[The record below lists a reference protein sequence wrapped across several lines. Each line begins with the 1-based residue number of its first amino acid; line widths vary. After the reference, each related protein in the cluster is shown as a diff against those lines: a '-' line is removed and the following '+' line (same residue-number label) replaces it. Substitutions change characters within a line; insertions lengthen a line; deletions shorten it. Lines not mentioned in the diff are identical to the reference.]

1 MVHTGC
7 PCWRSNFSRGGQSWL
22 MLPSV
27 PLRGACNPRGGNVL
41 VHHRPLSACVAVVVL
56 GALGTA
62 PDARADDVQAP
73 AMRKALERHAASLV
87 RVEATASVSVEG
99 LPGLGEG
106 ARRTHEVSAAG
117 VVVSADGL
125 VVFPSLA
132 LDPAGDVFALL
143 GARPRSELLSVAV
156 AGSDGRVREAEWVGR
171 DHALGLAFVRVR
183 EVGRAGLTPVVFEAQ
198 LPAVGDPL
206 LVLSLGSAR
215 LGRPGRV
222 DLARVSFATPQ
233 ALGTTPRLPHAL
245 GGLVTHLHGG
255 AIGVLGALGDLP
267 ARPDL
272 LTPELLVEQRA
283 GHVLPAAALL
293 PLIGKPP
300 VEPTGPTSGGGAR
313 ARAWLGV
320 KHEVLTP
327 ELAQVHGLDVDVGV
341 RVAAVYE
348 GPAKVAGLQVGDVLQ
363 ALDGEPLDL
372 DPGESFDDLIE
383 DYPVG
388 SKVRLAVR
396 RAGQSRQVDVELA
409 RGPVRPRDA
418 ERAAIPEVG
427 LLVRE
432 LTFFDRD
439 EAKLPQ
445 TTTGAVVLEV
455 EPDGAASRAGL
466 RPGDLLLKIEATP
479 VTGLRDLRERLLA
492 PGAFGLTVRRRGE
505 ELTLRVR
512 R

>member
-1 MVHTGC
+1 
-7 PCWRSNFSRGGQSWL
+7 
-22 MLPSV
+22 
-27 PLRGACNPRGGNVL
+27 VL
-41 VHHRPLSACVAVVVL
+41 HRPLSACIAAVVAL
-56 GALGTA
+56 GALS
-62 PDARADDVQAP
+62 DARANDVQAV
-73 AMRKALERHAASLV
+73 AMRTALERHAASLV
-87 RVEATASVSVEG
+87 RVEGTASVSVEG
-99 LPGLGEG
+99 LPGLGQG
-106 ARRTHEVSAAG
+106 ARRTHEVSAPG

-125 VVFPSLA
+125 VVFPALA
-132 LDPAGDVFALL
+132 LDPSGDVFALL

-156 AGSDGRVREAEWVGR
+156 AGADGRLREAEWVGR

-183 EVGRAGLTPVVFEAQ
+183 EVGRSGLTPVAFEAAV
-198 LPAVGDPL
+198 PAVGEQL
-206 LVLSLGSAR
+206 FVLSLGSAR
-215 LGRPGRV
+215 LGRPRRV
-222 DLARVSFATPQ
+222 DVARVSFATPQ

-245 GGLVTHLHGG
+245 GGLVTHPHGG
-255 AIGVLGALGDLP
+255 PIGILGALGDLP
-267 ARPDL
+267 AKPDL

-283 GHVLPAAALL
+283 GHVLPAATFQ
-293 PLIGKPP
+293 PLIAKPP

-313 ARAWLGV
+313 ARAWLGI

-396 RAGQSRQVDVELA
+396 RAGQGRQVDVELG

-432 LTFFDRD
+432 LTFFDRE
-439 EAKLPQ
+439 EAALPQ
-445 TTTGAVVLEV
+445 ATTGAVVLEV

-466 RPGDLLLKIEATP
+466 RPGDLLLKIEAAP
-479 VTGLRDLRERLLA
+479 VTGLSDLRERLLA
-492 PGAFGLTVRRRGE
+492 EGAHGLTVRRRGE
-505 ELTLRVR
+505 DLTLRVR